1 MKRSNGFVHGKAGV
15 RRKCM
20 PAVLLILCLMTGCG
34 KEAPRGSIIENET
47 AESRTGNGTA
57 ENGTGDETA
66 ESRKGDGTAENGTG
80 DVVEVTL
87 AAEFVPSKYNIAT
100 NAADNKV
107 ILDCDMTY
115 FGDDAMCMNILA
127 QADALC
133 WIDLLGIT
141 ITGGNAPVAS
151 GANAALNQ
159 LERIGRSDIPVY
171 MGTDVPL
178 NGFRDMQEQEKLVG
192 KIEHWGVMYQM
203 DKYVSPENYHNLG
216 SLYERSWGYSKTEP
230 QAQDSVDFMIEQ
242 VRKYPGQVT
251 IVCTGPVTN
260 VALACRKDTS
270 FAENTAGIIYMAGA
284 VNTRGGITE
293 HAEFNCFYDA
303 EAFEVCLKSA
313 FPAQTVVP
321 RDIAEKT
328 ALNKAVFDLME
339 AKADTPAAELW
350 LEKQYGLYKRNTA
363 YKVNCTDAAAAA
375 VLLNPDLITEKENR
389 VMAVDADPAS
399 PAYGAVTAVPGDG
412 EAGGWAQ
419 VSVLLDIDTN
429 AYWDFVTDVLCGT
442 QSEETAYTYEQFTE
456 ANGL

>member
-1 MKRSNGFVHGKAGV
+1 MKRNTGFAHRKAKI
-15 RRKCM
+15 RRKCLLS
-20 PAVLLILCLMTGCG
+20 VLLIGCFITGCG
-34 KEAPRGSIIENET
+34 KEAPAQSITENET
-47 AESRTGNGTA
+47 AGGSAEDGTGN
-57 ENGTGDETA
+57 ET
-66 ESRKGDGTAENGTG
+66 EEP
-80 DVVEVTL
+80 VVEVTL

-115 FGDDAMCMNILA
+115 LGDDAMCMNILA

-178 NGFRDMQEQEKLVG
+178 NGFRDMEEQEKIVG

-230 QAQDSVDFMIEQ
+230 QMQNSVDFMIEQ
-242 VRKYPGQVT
+242 VQKYPGQVT
-251 IVCTGPVTN
+251 IICVGPTTN
-260 VALACRKDTS
+260 IALACRKDAS

-284 VNTRGGITE
+284 VDTRGGITE

-321 RDIAEKT
+321 RDIADKA
-328 ALNKAVFDLME
+328 ALNKAVFDLMD
-339 AKADTPAAELW
+339 AKADTPVAGLW
-350 LEKQYGLYKRNTA
+350 LENQYGLYKRNTA

-375 VLLNPDLITEKENR
+375 LLLNPSLITEKENR

-399 PAYGAVTAVPGDG
+399 PTYGAVTAVPGDG
-412 EAGGWAQ
+412 EAGGLAH
-419 VSVLLDIDTN
+419 VTILLDLDTN

-442 QSEETAYTYEQFTE
+442 QSEETAYTYGQFAE
-456 ANGL
+456 ENNR